1 MTEDEI
7 HKRPPYGGDNDS
19 LPHHKALVHLKVGIP
34 IRFFKESR
42 KNLMKKQPKRLIVM
56 GLLTLL
62 CASAIDTV
70 YGTDFQPLMGRWQ
83 RTDAGYVIEIG
94 RIDADG
100 KIAAG
105 YFNPRPIKVSQAQAA
120 MQKGYIKVEMELRDV
135 GYPGSRYTLVYYRS
149 KDRLIGF
156 YYHAVS
162 GHNFDVVFL
171 RQK

>member
-1 MTEDEI
+1 LT
-7 HKRPPYGGDNDS
+7 
-19 LPHHKALVHLKVGIP
+19 
-34 IRFFKESR
+34 FKNMNKQR
-42 KNLMKKQPKRLIVM
+42 KTFLAMM
-56 GLLTLL
+56 GLLTLVWGAEVGTV
-62 CASAIDTV
+62 CAA
-70 YGTDFQPLMGRWQ
+70 DFQPLVGRWQ
-83 RTDAGYVIEIG
+83 RTDGGYVIEIG